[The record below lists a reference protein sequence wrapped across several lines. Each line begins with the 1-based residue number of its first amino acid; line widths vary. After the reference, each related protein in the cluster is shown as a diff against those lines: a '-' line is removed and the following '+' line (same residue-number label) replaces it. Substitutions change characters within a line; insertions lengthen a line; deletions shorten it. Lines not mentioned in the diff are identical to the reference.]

1 MQAFFKNQTSC
12 GTSYFFNNNMKFKY
26 AKLDFTPKEINKE
39 QKTLRAV
46 FSTGDVD
53 RHGEVVDQKSW
64 ILDDFLKNPVV
75 LFGHDHSQPPVGKIV
90 GLGYNEDGNLEGEV
104 KFAADE
110 YPFANVIWNLYR
122 EGFMKAFSVG
132 FAAGKVD
139 IIDGQVVLKDN
150 TLFEI
155 STVSVPANAF
165 ALAKA
170 KGIDTSSLETVIAE
184 QAKAEQT
191 AKKKCADCDAE
202 IEFEKDCPCK
212 APKAEEVV
220 EETPAEETLAE
231 VVETPAEVVET
242 PEVVEET
249 PAPVL
254 AAEEDEAE
262 VEKSISDIISEVKE
276 GRVLSKKNRKVL
288 EDALVAIQAVLEADA
303 PKDSK
308 SIESDRIANFVK
320 VAVPAVSIKTHNKNR
335 AINKA
340 IRELLKQK
348 RQS

>member
-1 MQAFFKNQTSC
+1 
-12 GTSYFFNNNMKFKY
+12 MKFKY
-26 AKLDFTPKEINKE
+26 AKLNFTPKEINKE
-39 QKTLRAV
+39 NKTLRAV

-64 ILDDFLKNPVV
+64 ILDDFLQNPVV

-90 GLGYNEDGNLEGEV
+90 GLGYNADGNLEGEV

-139 IIDGQVVLKDN
+139 VIDGQVVLKQN

-170 KGIDTSSLETVIAE
+170 KGIDVSSLENKIDE
-184 QAKAEQT
+184 MEKAAQVAT
-191 AKKKCADCDAE
+191 KKCADCEAE
-202 IEFEKDCPCK
+202 VEFEKDCPCK
-212 APKAEEVV
+212 APKAEEETVEEVAAV
-220 EETPAEETLAE
+220 EETPAEVAAE
-231 VVETPAEVVET
+231 EVAAPVEETPAEVVEET
-242 PEVVEET
+242 VAETVVEET
-249 PAPVL
+249 SAVVD
-254 AAEEDEAE
+254 EEE
-262 VEKSISDIISEVKE
+262 VVKSIADIISDVKE

-288 EDALVAIQAVLEADA
+288 EDALVAIQAVLDADGA
-303 PKDSK
+303 KDAK
-308 SIESDRIANFVK
+308 SISDDKIAAFIK
-320 VAVPAVSIKTHNKNR
+320 VETPSIRVSVSNKAHNK
-335 AINKA
+335 AKLINKA
-340 IRELLKQK
+340 IRALLAEKAK
-348 RQS
+348 N